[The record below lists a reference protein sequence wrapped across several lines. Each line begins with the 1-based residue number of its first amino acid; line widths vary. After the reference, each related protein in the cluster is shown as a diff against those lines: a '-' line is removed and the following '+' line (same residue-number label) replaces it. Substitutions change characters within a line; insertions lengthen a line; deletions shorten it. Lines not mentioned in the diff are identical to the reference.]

1 MPIDESYS
9 GAETQK
15 KILTDGIF
23 VELIEDRKS
32 VV

>member
-23 VELIEDRKS
+23 VELIDGAS
-32 VV
+32 NQ